1 MVPLITFVIGI
12 FCNIL
17 GIGGGEI
24 AHYRMLI
31 CMYLS
36 MYVSMYVCMYVCMCV
51 CVYIHIDFNVYLS
64 ITCGVQST
72 QGS

>member
-31 CMYLS
+31 CMYLC
-36 MYVSMYVCMYVCMCV
+36 MYVSMYVCVCV